1 MKSPLLLLG
10 LAAALCMPAPAAD
23 LHVAN
28 GPAAVDLSLA
38 EIAAMPHVT
47 VQAFDAHEKQTH
59 SYSGVPMQ
67 AILEKVG
74 VNFGEKLRGHALAS
88 IVVARA
94 ADGYAIVYAL
104 AEFDGAFRERPILLV
119 DQQDG
124 KPVVSG
130 MGPLRLLC
138 PGDAR
143 PARWIR
149 MLKSVEV
156 VPGADK
162 LAQAAAP

>member
-1 MKSPLLLLG
+1 MKCLLLSLT
-10 LAAALCMPAPAAD
+10 ATVALCLAGRAAD
-23 LHVAN
+23 LHVVS
-28 GPAAVDLSLA
+28 GSTVLDLSLA
-38 EIAAMPHVT
+38 DIAALPHQT
-47 VQAFDAHEKQTH
+47 VQAFDAHEKESH

-74 VNFGEKLRGHALAS
+74 VSFGEKLRGRGLDS
-88 IVVARA
+88 IVIAKA
-94 ADGYAIVYAL
+94 ADGYALVYAL
-104 AEFDGAFRERPILLV
+104 AEFDGAFREKTILLV

-124 KPVVSG
+124 KPVGSG

-149 MLKSVEV
+149 MLRSIEV
-156 VPGADK
+156 VPNADK
-162 LAQAAAP
+162 LATH